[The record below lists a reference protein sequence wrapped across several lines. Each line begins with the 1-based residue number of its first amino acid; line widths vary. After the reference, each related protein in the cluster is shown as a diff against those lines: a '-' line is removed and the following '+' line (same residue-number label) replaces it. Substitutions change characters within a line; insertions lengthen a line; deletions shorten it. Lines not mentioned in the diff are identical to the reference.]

1 MKKHPRNAATGRN
14 AAAAPAPKHS
24 TPQPAAPCPA
34 PVESE
39 TDRIAALVESPA
51 ATRLLLARKSRAAQD
66 EFAGAAFRFILDG
79 ITPPPE
85 VISPE
90 ELNTIRAELKNPPP
104 VETPPPPQFDF
115 SPRESDTVPDAL
127 PELPARGWIQA
138 DSFEAYDETPDGDAI
153 ADTFGAAR
161 DFIPWKRA
169 VLRFPLYYRAT
180 GLFYKDGKPF
190 ALYEFTP
197 EPFAA
202 ERGHC
207 SPDSF
212 LLARPLESL
221 ESEPRPVA
229 V

>member
-1 MKKHPRNAATGRN
+1 MKKHPAPRAASGKPAAAAHPAPKPETPD
-14 AAAAPAPKHS
+14 AAAPAPS
-24 TPQPAAPCPA
+24 NAPA
-34 PVESE
+34 P
-39 TDRIAALVESPA
+39 TPA
-51 ATRLLLARKSRAAQD
+51 ELLARLAALETAVEQAEREQAERAN
-66 EFAGAAFRFILDG
+66 AATG
-79 ITPPPE
+79 EPQAEPPAP
-85 VISPE
+85 
-90 ELNTIRAELKNPPP
+90 R
-104 VETPPPPQFDF
+104 FDF

-127 PELPARGWIQA
+127 PQLPAQGWIQA
-138 DSFEAYDETPDGDAI
+138 DSFEAYNETPDGEAI
-153 ADTFGAAR
+153 ADRGFGAAH

-190 ALYEFTP
+190 VWYEFTP

-202 ERGHC
+202 LRGHD